1 MRARTIAVLSFLS
14 TTVVAAN
21 LGDGSRP
28 TEAVEPVVYSHDPC
42 VLTRT
47 PELVCRR
54 FLIVRYDDYRA
65 HKLRIVLTPE
75 QRALAEAWWERPE
88 NRWRRSR

>member
-1 MRARTIAVLSFLS
+1 MTARMIVALFLLS
-14 TTVVAAN
+14 TTQLASD
-21 LGDGSRP
+21 GDSSRP

-88 NRWRRSR
+88 NRWRRLR

>member
-1 MRARTIAVLSFLS
+1 MRAQMIAVLFLLS
-14 TTVVAAN
+14 TTQLAS
-21 LGDGSRP
+21 DGTPPR
-28 TEAVEPVVYSHDPC
+28 EQFEPVVYSHDPC

-65 HKLRIVLTPE
+65 HKLRIVLTAE
-75 QRALAEAWWERPE
+75 QRALAEEWWERPE
-88 NRWRRSR
+88 NRWRRLR

>member
-1 MRARTIAVLSFLS
+1 MRKRTIAALSLLS
-14 TTVVAAN
+14 TTVAGGV
-21 LGDGSRP
+21 GDGTRP
-28 TEAVEPVVYSHDPC
+28 REEVATFVHTHDPC

-54 FLIVRYDDYRA
+54 FKLVDYGGGRTE
-65 HKLRIVLTPE
+65 RIRVILTTE
-75 QRALAEAWWERPE
+75 QRAAAEAWWKRPE